1 MQRNQRLDQMAQR
14 NDILFRQHRFAHIEL
29 AFDGCRIE
37 LDRRIAFIAFFFRKP
52 RDIPFCLL
60 NELVCVGAIIEA
72 RKHQGKIERRNF
84 ALERKKR
91 DCKIIDPVRVVLDV
105 ANHVVEFVAHEF
117 LQPRHAWHMR
127 HVAIF
132 PSGINSERN
141 SENREVVSRFNVLH
155 QGFRDERFR
164 LRFFVGPQYRERLAA
179 IHHFLRRDNRAG
191 HIRGALPIGK
201 RLAHVRPEQRTCL
214 QGQRQQPVLIDKGE
228 ILDADLRRGA
238 RRGLIR
244 GREALGDIRRHE
256 LEARRLGSRKTNVMH
271 GNSALRSFQ
280 LVNYVHIGIQR
291 STVSCDYFTPFKRH
305 FRETT

>member
-1 MQRNQRLDQMAQR
+1 M
-14 NDILFRQHRFAHIEL
+14 
-29 AFDGCRIE
+29 
-37 LDRRIAFIAFFFRKP
+37 
-52 RDIPFCLL
+52 
-60 NELVCVGAIIEA
+60 GAIVEA
-72 RKHQGKIERRNF
+72 RKHQGKVERRNF
-84 ALERKKR
+84 ALKREKR
-91 DCKIIDPVRVVLDV
+91 DRKIINPVWVVLDV
-105 ANHVVEFVAHEF
+105 AYHVVEFVAHEF

-141 SENREVVSRFNVLH
+141 SENRKVVSRFNVFH

-164 LRFFVGPQYRERLAA
+164 LRFFIGPQHRERFAT
-179 IHHFLRRDNRAG
+179 IHHFLHRDNRAG
-191 HIRGALPIGK
+191 HIRRALPIGK
-201 RLAHVRPEQRTCL
+201 RLAHIRPEQRACL

-228 ILDADLRRGA
+228 IFDADLRRGA

-244 GREALGDIRRHE
+244 GREALGGIRRHE
-256 LEARRLGSRKTNVMH
+256 LEARRLAPRKTSVMH

-305 FRETT
+305 FRGVLAAIRSRRAFGETENTSWRTPPE